1 MGILNVPLSK
11 LQTQS
16 QKTYCD
22 SITKTIRLLFSQ
34 YDRCLLCGSH
44 AIHKHV
50 M

>member
-1 MGILNVPLSK
+1 MDILNAPLNK

-16 QKTYCD
+16 QETYCD
-22 SITKTIRLLFSQ
+22 SITTSNRLLFSH

-44 AIHKHV
+44 AIHKHA